1 MTPHPNLVCE
11 TEFQVEVSFVLD
23 TLVSNLRS
31 DQAEASMNNIIYIV
45 GAVVIVLV
53 MSFVGPV

>member
-31 DQAEASMNNIIYIV
+31 DQAEASMNNIIYI

-53 MSFVGPV
+53 MSFVGLV